1 MLNLIGFDNFHVSF
15 MFHVSIGF
23 DNSNAYLCN
32 RPATDTVV
40 SYSNDNFFIQMNA
53 SCLSLSFHQKRGA
66 IERGWVQNRPFSFEW
81 NALIRTGRHCAMQT
95 MIFSIDSCKCSCSAL
110 SAWLDTIMTFQ
121 FENVLI
127 LFWAS
132 KHLFSTYG
140 LSNDRINKVN
150 VN

>member
-1 MLNLIGFDNFHVSF
+1 MGSNSYLLSQETDTYDIVHIMLNLIGFDNFHVSF

-66 IERGWVQNRPFSFEW
+66 TGRGWGKIGHSHLNEMLSLEKEATVVVRAMIANKENKIFTTVTIFCEW
-81 NALIRTGRHCAMQT
+81 IR
-95 MIFSIDSCKCSCSAL
+95 IPI
-110 SAWLDTIMTFQ
+110 
-121 FENVLI
+121 I
-127 LFWAS
+127 LNNF
-132 KHLFSTYG
+132 
-140 LSNDRINKVN
+140 
-150 VN
+150 

>member
-1 MLNLIGFDNFHVSF
+1 MPLKSQFNRKCCQLSSSHLFPMRDKFMGSNSYLLSQETDTYDIVHIMLNLIGFDNFHVSF

-66 IERGWVQNRPFSFEW
+66 IERGWVQNRPFSFE
-81 NALIRTGRHCAMQT
+81 
-95 MIFSIDSCKCSCSAL
+95 
-110 SAWLDTIMTFQ
+110 
-121 FENVLI
+121 
-127 LFWAS
+127 
-132 KHLFSTYG
+132 
-140 LSNDRINKVN
+140 
-150 VN
+150 